1 MDAAPPIVLTTDFG
15 AADTYVGV
23 MKGVILRINPRAHIL
38 DLTHQIQPQN
48 VAQAAFMLGVSWR
61 FFPQDTIHLCVVDP
75 GVGTDRRPLLLET
88 PNARFV
94 APDNG
99 LLSYVL
105 RDYLKELPEQPGL
118 IAVPPDLAA
127 YELTNSD
134 YWLQPLSN
142 TFHGRDLFA
151 PVAAHR
157 SLGVAPEDLGQR
169 VSEMTW
175 LPAPQP
181 EVRGSE
187 IRGQV
192 IYIDHFGNLVTNIAA
207 GQILEASAVRV
218 EIKGRQINRLSRT
231 FADHEAEETLIA
243 LVGSYGYL
251 EVAVPN
257 GNAALSLGI
266 GVGEPVLLE
275 FKFDRAR

>member
-1 MDAAPPIVLTTDFG
+1 MDTTPPIVLTTDFG
-15 AADTYVGV
+15 ASDSYVGV
-23 MKGVILRINPRAHIL
+23 MKGVILRINPQAHLL
-38 DLTHQIQPQN
+38 DLTHPIQPQN

-61 FFPQDTIHLCVVDP
+61 YFPQGSIHLCVVDP

-88 PNARFV
+88 PDASFV

-105 RDYLKELPEQPGL
+105 RDYLAELPPGPGRVT
-118 IAVPPDLAA
+118 VPPELAA

-134 YWLQPLSN
+134 CWLQPLSN

-157 SLGVAPEDLGQR
+157 SLGVAPKDLGQR
-169 VSEMTW
+169 VSEVVW

-181 EVRGSE
+181 ESSGRE

-192 IYIDHFGNLVTNIAA
+192 VYIDHFGNLVTNIAA
-207 GQILEASAVRV
+207 GQIPERSPVRV
-218 EIKGRQINRLSRT
+218 EIKGRQIDRLSRT
-231 FADHEAEETLIA
+231 FADHEPEETLIA

-257 GNAALSLGI
+257 GNASQTLGV
-266 GVGEPVLLE
+266 GVGEPVLLLL
-275 FKFDRAR
+275 